1 MQVWVIVVNIFSRF
15 AVEDVKYAGNLSC
28 RLFFFLQKKKREI
41 TTQSVCVCACA
52 CGQCV
57 SELVSQS
64 LNQSMSLC
72 LPFKLLNYIAAFHD
86 LQYELLTAR
95 DHPKAVLLNFLQQ
108 VINVGRKTVSHK
120 LVNITLVSSYE
131 SHHQVTLLY
140 KY

>member
-64 LNQSMSLC
+64 LN
-72 LPFKLLNYIAAFHD
+72 
-86 LQYELLTAR
+86 
-95 DHPKAVLLNFLQQ
+95 
-108 VINVGRKTVSHK
+108 
-120 LVNITLVSSYE
+120 
-131 SHHQVTLLY
+131 
-140 KY
+140 